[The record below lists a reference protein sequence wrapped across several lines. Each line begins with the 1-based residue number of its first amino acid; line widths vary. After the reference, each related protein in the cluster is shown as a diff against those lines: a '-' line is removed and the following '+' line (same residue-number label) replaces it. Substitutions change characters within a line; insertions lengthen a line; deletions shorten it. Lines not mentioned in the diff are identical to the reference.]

1 VVLASAASNPHNR
14 IDIFDKL
21 FLLELAEKFNME
33 QLLKT
38 LNSAYFLSLFL
49 FDIFFHR
56 SFKFPTA
63 YFFKAIFTKVICDDL
78 FIKFPSYQVYSQKLV
93 FQDNL
98 CNFINKLA
106 YRF

>member
-14 IDIFDKL
+14 IGIFDKL

-38 LNSAYFLSLFL
+38 LNSACFLSLFL

-63 YFFKAIFTKVICDDL
+63 YFFKAIFTKVIVMIYL
-78 FIKFPSYQVYSQKLV
+78 LSSLHIKFIPK
-93 FQDNL
+93 NL
-98 CNFINKLA
+98 FSRIIFVIL
-106 YRF
+106 